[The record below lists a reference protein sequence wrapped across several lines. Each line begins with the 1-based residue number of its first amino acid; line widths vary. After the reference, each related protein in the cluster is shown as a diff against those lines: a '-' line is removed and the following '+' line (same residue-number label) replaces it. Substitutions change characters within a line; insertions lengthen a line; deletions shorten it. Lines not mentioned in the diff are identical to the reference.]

1 MKYHIWTIGCQM
13 NEADSGRVAAE
24 LDARGFVP
32 TDQAADA
39 DVIVLNTCVVRQA
52 AEDRAV
58 GRLWSLKPL
67 KEEHPG
73 KVIALMGCLVG
84 VKPNPA
90 LVERFP
96 FVDVFLPPS
105 DPGPLVAHLDGQDL
119 TSEARGIEAE
129 FTAARHALQDEDSPE
144 AAAIGLI
151 DLDGEPEADFAIPHA
166 GPIPAPGDHRI
177 QSTRHL
183 SLHGEPP
190 VTAHVPIVYGCSH
203 ACTYCIIPFRRGVER
218 SRPLEEIVA
227 EVRGLVEQG
236 VREVTLLGQIVDR
249 YGKDFPG
256 GRPDL
261 ADLLAA
267 VHAIDGLWRIRF
279 LTSHPSYMSD
289 RILDAVA
296 ALPKVCEQIE
306 VPVQAGDDEVLA
318 NMRRG
323 YTSAEY
329 RRLIAHIRGKVP
341 HAAIHTDIIVGFPGE
356 TAAQFQRTHDL
367 LAELKLDKAHLAMY
381 SPRPGTVSSRRMA
394 DDVPPA
400 EKKRRLDAL
409 DALQAQVLAEINGRQ
424 LGETVEVLVEEKYK
438 QRWRGRTRTNK
449 LVFFADDRNWRGK
462 LAHVRI
468 TWTGPWSMIGEVVA
482 EA

>member
-1 MKYHIWTIGCQM
+1 MH
-13 NEADSGRVAAE
+13 E
-24 LDARGFVP
+24 
-32 TDQAADA
+32 
-39 DVIVLNTCVVRQA
+39 
-52 AEDRAV
+52 
-58 GRLWSLKPL
+58 
-67 KEEHPG
+67 
-73 KVIALMGCLVG
+73 
-84 VKPNPA
+84 
-90 LVERFP
+90 
-96 FVDVFLPPS
+96 
-105 DPGPLVAHLDGQDL
+105 
-119 TSEARGIEAE
+119 
-129 FTAARHALQDEDSPE
+129 
-144 AAAIGLI
+144 
-151 DLDGEPEADFAIPHA
+151 
-166 GPIPAPGDHRI
+166 
-177 QSTRHL
+177 
-183 SLHGEPP
+183 
-190 VTAHVPIVYGCSH
+190 
-203 ACTYCIIPFRRGVER
+203 
-218 SRPLEEIVA
+218 
-227 EVRGLVEQG
+227 
-236 VREVTLLGQIVDR
+236 
-249 YGKDFPG
+249 
-256 GRPDL
+256 
-261 ADLLAA
+261 
-267 VHAIDGLWRIRF
+267 IDGLWRIRF

-367 LAELKLDKAHLAMY
+367 LAELKLDKAHRAMY

-438 QRWRGRTRTNK
+438 RRWRGRTRTNK